1 MERVLVTG
9 GCGYIGS
16 VLVPMLLERG
26 YLVRVFDKLYF
37 GSGGLKDCL
46 DRIDLIAGDVREI
59 QPGVLEGVD
68 HVIHLGSLSN
78 DPTAAFDPGANH
90 TINFKGSV
98 DLAALAKKMGVKK
111 FTYASSA
118 ATYGFFVD
126 GIATEETPVNPQSD
140 YAKSKVDVDY
150 QLQELADGRFCPVA
164 LRQATVYGY
173 SPRMRWDLVVNA
185 FVMHAF
191 KTGCL
196 DVWFGGEAFRPNI
209 HVADVAAAHIACLEA
224 DPGLVRGRIFNLV
237 GENYKV
243 LEMAHRTRRALREMG
258 LDVRVEVNYD
268 RVDNRSYRVSGEKI
282 ARTIGF
288 EPRWTIERGV
298 KEIAQKILDGVLP
311 RDFDNPVY
319 YNIRWMLLLKEM
331 EDQLKVTGKIF

>member
-1 MERVLVTG
+1 MDRVLVTG

-16 VLVPMLLERG
+16 VLVPMLLEKG
-26 YLVRVFDKLYF
+26 YRVRVFDKLYF
-37 GSGGLKDCL
+37 GSEGLKDCL
-46 DRIDLIAGDVREI
+46 DRIELIAGDVREI
-59 QPGVLEGVD
+59 DPSVLEGVD

-98 DLAALAKKMGVKK
+98 DLAALAQKMGVKK

-150 QLQELADGRFCPVA
+150 QLQKLAGGRFCPVA

-173 SPRMRWDLVVNA
+173 SPRMRWDLVINA

-209 HVADVAAAHIACLEA
+209 HVADVAAAHIACIEA
-224 DPGLVRGRIFNLV
+224 DPDLVRGRIFNLV

-243 LEMAHRTRRALREMG
+243 LEMAHRTRRALKEMS
-258 LDVRVEVNYD
+258 LDVQIEVNYD

-282 ARTIGF
+282 SRAIGF

-298 KEIAQKILDGVLP
+298 QDIARRILDGTLP

-331 EDQLKVTGKIF
+331 EDRLKVIGKIF

>member
-1 MERVLVTG
+1 MEQVLVTG
-9 GCGYIGS
+9 GCGYIGC
-16 VLVPMLLERG
+16 VLVPMLLEKG
-26 YLVRVFDKLYF
+26 YRVRVFDKLYF
-37 GSGGLKDCL
+37 GSGGLADCL
-46 DRIDLIAGDVREI
+46 DRVELIAGDVREI
-59 QPGVLEGVD
+59 TPAVLEGVD

-98 DLAALAKKMGVKK
+98 DLAVLSKKMGVKK

-150 QLQELADGRFCPVA
+150 DLQKLAGEQFCPVV

-173 SPRMRWDLVVNA
+173 SPRMRWDLVTNA

-209 HVADVAAAHIACLEA
+209 HVADVAAAHIACIEA
-224 DPGLVRGRIFNLV
+224 PPDLVRGRIFNLV

-243 LEMAHRTRRALREMG
+243 LEMAHRARRALKEMG
-258 LDVRVEVNYD
+258 LEVRIEVNYD

-282 ARTIGF
+282 SRAIGF
-288 EPRWTIERGV
+288 EPRWTIEKGV
-298 KEIAQKILDGVLP
+298 AEIAGKILDGTLP
-311 RDFDNPVY
+311 RDFENPVY

-331 EDQLKVTGKIF
+331 EERLRIIGKIF

>member
-1 MERVLVTG
+1 MDRILVTG
-9 GCGYIGS
+9 GCGYIGC
-16 VLVPMLLERG
+16 VLVPMLLEKG
-26 YLVRVFDKLYF
+26 YRVRVFDKLYF
-37 GSGGLKDCL
+37 DEVGLKDYL
-46 DRIDLIAGDVREI
+46 DKIELFVGDVREI
-59 QPGVLEGVD
+59 DPEVLEGID

-78 DPTAAFDPGANH
+78 DPTAAFDPDANY

-98 DLAALAKKMGVKK
+98 DLAILSKGMGIRK

-150 QLQELADGRFCPVA
+150 ELQKLADDRFCPVA

-173 SPRMRWDLVVNA
+173 SPRMRWDLVINA
-185 FVMHAF
+185 FVMHTF

-209 HVADVAAAHIACLEA
+209 HVADVAAAHIACIEA
-224 DPGLVRGRIFNLV
+224 DSELIRGQIFNLA

-243 LEMAHRTRRALREMG
+243 IEMAHRTRKALREIG
-258 LDVRVEVNYD
+258 LNVNIEVNYD
-268 RVDNRSYRVSGEKI
+268 KVDNRSYRVGGEKI
-282 ARTIGF
+282 TRVLGF
-288 EPRWTIERGV
+288 KPQWTIEKGV
-298 KEIAQKILDGVLP
+298 QDIAKKILDGTLP
-311 RDFDNPVY
+311 KDFDNPIY

-331 EDQLKVTGKIF
+331 EERLKKIRNIF